1 MLIKKGGRNMKKWL
15 CFLMAGAFSLMLL
28 ACAEKEQA
36 AGQSQWDC
44 SVTYAGD
51 AVTYSDKE
59 IVSDTGILAFQ
70 NRNDFKITVHLLG
83 EGQDEQTF
91 ETEAGGV
98 TVFYQAAKQQAYT
111 IGIQADVDEGTVIE
125 LMVYDGERA
134 EAY

>member
-15 CFLMAGAFSLMLL
+15 CLLMAGAFSLMLL
-28 ACAEKEQA
+28 GCAEKEQA